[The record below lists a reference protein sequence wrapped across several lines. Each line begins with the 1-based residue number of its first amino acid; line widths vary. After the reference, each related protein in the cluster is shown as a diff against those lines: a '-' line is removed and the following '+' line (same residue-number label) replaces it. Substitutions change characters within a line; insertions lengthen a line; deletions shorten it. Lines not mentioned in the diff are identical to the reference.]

1 MFVKLRRRPCPRSC
15 STRHSENENFDR
27 RDAGSHNE
35 AMSTA
40 QQTDLTLLLKAWSGC
55 DQEALEELVP
65 HVQREKS

>member
-1 MFVKLRRRPCPRSC
+1 
-15 STRHSENENFDR
+15 
-27 RDAGSHNE
+27 
-35 AMSTA
+35 MSTA